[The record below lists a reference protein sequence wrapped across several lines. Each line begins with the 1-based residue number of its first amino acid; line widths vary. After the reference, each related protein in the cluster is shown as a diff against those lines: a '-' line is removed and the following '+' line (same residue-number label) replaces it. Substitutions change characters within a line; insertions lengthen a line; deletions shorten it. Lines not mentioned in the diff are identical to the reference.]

1 MIRNLTAV
9 CLAISVAFSGL
20 MDDGVAATKKKPR
33 GPSLPLIRDAEI
45 EGLLRLYSKPI
56 FKAAGLNPSAVRV
69 YIINNDKINAFVA
82 GGQRMFIHTGL
93 LTRTKTPNEIIGVLA
108 HETGHIAGGHLAR
121 LGIELDRASVQ
132 NIIGTLVGVA
142 AMVGGAAS
150 GQKSAT
156 QAGQGIM
163 IGSQGMAQRG
173 LLSYQRGM
181 EASADQAA
189 LKYLNA
195 TGQSS
200 KGMLTLF
207 QLLANESLA
216 SLENADPYLLSH
228 PMPLE
233 RIRNLEREAHKS
245 RFFETDDAPQLLLR
259 HHLMQAKLAGFM
271 QSPQYVFQRY
281 PSSDK
286 SLPARY
292 ARSISMFRKGDTKN
306 AIPIIDSLIR
316 DMPEDPY
323 FWELKG
329 QALLEGG
336 TPAKALAPLRQANK
350 LLPNSGL
357 IQILYAQALIA
368 TENRANI
375 RQALSLL
382 TLAKKTERDS
392 IDVYK
397 YSALAYGYLNDLP
410 HAELATAEMAMMQ
423 GDTALA
429 SEKAKR
435 VIGQF
440 KHGSPEWIKAND
452 ILNFANK
459 ERD

>member
-9 CLAISVAFSGL
+9 FLAISVAFSGL
-20 MDDGVAATKKKPR
+20 IDDGMTATKKKPR

-82 GGQRMFIHTGL
+82 GGQRLFIHTGL
-93 LTRTKTPNEIIGVLA
+93 LTRTKTPNEVIGVLA

-121 LGIELDRASVQ
+121 MGIELDRASVKS
-132 NIIGTLVGVA
+132 IIGTLVGVA

-150 GQKSAT
+150 GQKSAA

-181 EASADQAA
+181 DASADQAA

-233 RIRNLEREAHKS
+233 RIRSLEREAHKS
-245 RFFETDDAPQLLLR
+245 QFFDRDDAPQLLLR
-259 HHLMQAKLAGFM
+259 HH
-271 QSPQYVFQRY
+271 
-281 PSSDK
+281 
-286 SLPARY
+286 
-292 ARSISMFRKGDTKN
+292 
-306 AIPIIDSLIR
+306 
-316 DMPEDPY
+316 
-323 FWELKG
+323 
-329 QALLEGG
+329 
-336 TPAKALAPLRQANK
+336 
-350 LLPNSGL
+350 
-357 IQILYAQALIA
+357 
-368 TENRANI
+368 
-375 RQALSLL
+375 
-382 TLAKKTERDS
+382 
-392 IDVYK
+392 
-397 YSALAYGYLNDLP
+397 
-410 HAELATAEMAMMQ
+410 
-423 GDTALA
+423 
-429 SEKAKR
+429 
-435 VIGQF
+435 
-440 KHGSPEWIKAND
+440 
-452 ILNFANK
+452 
-459 ERD
+459 

>member
-1 MIRNLTAV
+1 MIRKLTAI
-9 CLAISVAFSGL
+9 CLAVLMTVGGL
-20 MDDGVAATKKKPR
+20 AGEGIAATRKKPR
-33 GPSLPLIRDAEI
+33 GPALPLIRDAEI

-56 FKAAGLNPSAVRV
+56 FRAAGLNPSAVRV

-82 GGQRMFIHTGL
+82 GGQRLFIHTGL
-93 LTRTKTPNEIIGVLA
+93 LTRAKTPNEVIGVLA

-121 LGIELDRASVQ
+121 MGIELDRASVQ
-132 NIIGTLVGVA
+132 SIIGTLIGVA
-142 AMVGGAAS
+142 AVVGGAAS
-150 GQKSAT
+150 GQSGAS
-156 QAGQGIM
+156 QAGQGIVL
-163 IGSQGMAQRG
+163 GSQGLAQRN

-189 LKYLNA
+189 LKYLKA
-195 TGQSS
+195 TEQSP

-207 QLLANESLA
+207 QTLANESLA

-233 RIRNLEREAHKS
+233 RIRNLELEAQKS
-245 RFFETDDAPQLLLR
+245 RFFDKDDAPQLLLR
-259 HHLMQAKLAGFM
+259 HQLMQAKLAGFM
-271 QSPQYVFQRY
+271 QSPQFVFQRY
-281 PSSDK
+281 PSKDK
-286 SLPARY
+286 SLPSRY
-292 ARSISMFRKGDTKN
+292 ARSIAMFRKGDTRN
-306 AIPIIDSLIR
+306 AIPLIDSLIQ
-316 DMPEDPY
+316 DVPEDPY

-336 TPAKALAPLRQANK
+336 TPAKAIAPLKQANK

-375 RQALSLL
+375 RQALNLL
-382 TLAKKTERDS
+382 TLAKKTEPDS
-392 IDVYK
+392 LDIYK
-397 YSALAYGYLNDLP
+397 FSALAYGFLNDVP
-410 HAELATAEMAMMQ
+410 RAELATAEAAMIQ

-429 SEKAKR
+429 AEKAKR

-440 KHGSPEWIKAND
+440 KHGTPEWIRAND

-459 ERD
+459 E

>member
-1 MIRNLTAV
+1 MIRKLTAI
-9 CLAISVAFSGL
+9 CLAILMTIGGL
-20 MDDGVAATKKKPR
+20 AGESIAATKKKPR

-56 FKAAGLNPSAVRV
+56 FQAAGLNPSAVRV

-82 GGQRMFIHTGL
+82 GGQRLFIHTGL
-93 LTRTKTPNEIIGVLA
+93 LTRTQTPNEVIGVLA

-121 LGIELDRASVQ
+121 MGIELDRASVQ
-132 NIIGTLVGVA
+132 SIIGALIGVA
-142 AMVGGAAS
+142 AVVGGAAAGQS
-150 GQKSAT
+150 GAS
-156 QAGQGIM
+156 QAGQGIL
-163 IGSQGMAQRG
+163 IGSQGLAQRN

-189 LKYLNA
+189 LKYLKA
-195 TGQSS
+195 TEQSP

-207 QLLANESLA
+207 QTLANESLA

-233 RIRNLEREAHKS
+233 RIRNLELDAQKS
-245 RFFETDDAPQLLLR
+245 KFFDQEDSPQLLLR
-259 HHLMQAKLAGFM
+259 HQLMQAKLAGFM
-271 QSPQYVFQRY
+271 QSPQFVFQRY
-281 PSSDK
+281 PSKDK
-286 SLPARY
+286 SLPSRY
-292 ARSISMFRKGDTKN
+292 ARSIAMFRKGDTKN
-306 AIPIIDSLIR
+306 AIPLIDSLIQ
-316 DMPEDPY
+316 DVPEDPY

-336 TPAKALAPLRQANK
+336 APAKAIAPLRQANK

-375 RQALSLL
+375 RQALNLL

-392 IDVYK
+392 VEIYK
-397 YSALAYGYLNDLP
+397 YSALAYGFLNDVP
-410 HAELATAEMAMMQ
+410 RAELATAEAAVIQ

-429 SEKAKR
+429 AEKAKR

-440 KHGSPEWIKAND
+440 KHGTPEWIRAND

-459 ERD
+459 E